1 MDPERKP
8 AAPAA
13 WRPDELLS
21 SDSALPRAPTM
32 LFWATVAFFA
42 AGFTWA
48 ALANLDEVTHGDGR
62 VITMRQVQ
70 QIQNLEGGI
79 VTKIMVRE
87 GETVQE
93 GQVLFVLDDVRF
105 TSALRE
111 GQQGSLALRA
121 KVARLNAEVT
131 GTRVDMPREVLQN
144 ARGLADQEQLTYQ
157 TRQRDLATKNEV
169 VLEQIRQREQELV
182 EMRSRRER
190 MSETLAFI
198 QRELNITGPLV
209 KKGVMSEV
217 ELLRLEREASR
228 IRTDLEAAILAMP
241 RIESA
246 ISEARKRL
254 EDNTSAFRSQASG
267 ELSQA
272 RAELAKL
279 TETLPALSDRVDRTE
294 VRSPLKGVVKTVQV
308 KTAGGVVQP
317 GSPMAEVVPLED
329 QLIVETRLKPSDIG
343 FVSAGQR
350 AVVKVAAYD
359 YSIFGG
365 LEGTVVMVGAD
376 SIVPQQGD
384 PYFIAHI
391 KTNAHAIDYR
401 GKSLPVSA
409 GMTATVDILTG
420 HKTVLHYLLKPLNK
434 ATENALRER

>member
-1 MDPERKP
+1 MEPERKP
-8 AAPAA
+8 DAPAA
-13 WRPDELLS
+13 WLPDELLS
-21 SDSALPRAPTM
+21 SDAALPRAPM
-32 LFWATVAFFA
+32 LLFWSTVTFFA
-42 AGFTWA
+42 IAFTWA
-48 ALANLDEVTHGDGR
+48 WLANLDEVTHGDGR
-62 VITMRQVQ
+62 VITLRQVQ

-79 VTKIMVRE
+79 VTKILVRE
-87 GETVQE
+87 GETVEE

-111 GQQGSLALRA
+111 GQQGSLGLRA
-121 KVARLNAEVT
+121 KVARLNSEVT
-131 GTRVDMPREVLQN
+131 GGRFDMPREVVQN
-144 ARGLADQEQLTYQ
+144 SKGLADQELLTYQ

-169 VLEQIRQREQELV
+169 VLAQIRQREQELV

-190 MSETLAFI
+190 LSETLSLI

-217 ELLRLEREASR
+217 ELLRLEREVSR

-246 ISEARKRL
+246 INEARRRL
-254 EDNTSAFRSQASG
+254 DDNTSAFRSQASG

-279 TETLPALSDRVDRTE
+279 QETIPALSDRVDRTE
-294 VRSPLKGVVKTVQV
+294 VKSPLRGVVKTVQI

-317 GSPMAEVVPLED
+317 GSPMAEIVPLED
-329 QLIVETRLKPSDIG
+329 QLLVETRLKPSDIG
-343 FVSAGQR
+343 FVSVGQR

-365 LEGTVVMVGAD
+365 LEGIVVMVGAD
-376 SIVPQQGD
+376 SVVPQQGD
-384 PYFIAHI
+384 PYFIAHV
-391 KTNAHAIDYR
+391 KTKAHAIQYR
-401 GKSLPVSA
+401 GKTLPVSP
-409 GMTATVDILTG
+409 GMTATVDVLTG
-420 HKTVLHYLLKPLNK
+420 QKTVLTHLLKPLNK
-434 ATENALRER
+434 ATENAFRER